1 MSFNSVPI
9 LNKSSPILISL
20 CKNLPYN
27 ESVETKISFKP
38 SFASFFAVRKLIFS
52 PNLTTTLFVFASIA
66 SSEKFF
72 DL

>member
-20 CKNLPYN
+20 CKNLPYK

-38 SFASFFAVRKLIFS
+38 SLANFCAVTKFIFS
-52 PNLTTTLFVFASIA
+52 PSFTIIFPDFASII
-66 SSEKFF
+66 SSE
-72 DL
+72 